1 MHNENTGTKKFFG
14 LIIILLPLLMIP
26 TILFGGEVDKK
37 SELNPKNQADYV
49 LLVKGDHIS
58 LKAKDASLKD
68 ILEEIGRRMNIV
80 VVANIPREEKITI
93 ELDMLYLG
101 DAIKR
106 FKANYA
112 YITNSKKVTGKITK
126 IVVVPKGTGKS
137 LSDKSEYDPQ
147 PSIAESEYDPQPS
160 IQKFDHDSQ
169 PSATRSEHESQSSA
183 VTEHGSQSSSTV
195 IENESQS
202 SSTVTEDDTQSPKVN
217 SDYDPQPS
225 IIEKN

>member
-1 MHNENTGTKKFFG
+1 
-14 LIIILLPLLMIP
+14 MIP
-26 TILFGGEVDKK
+26 TILFGEEVDKK

-49 LLVKGDHIS
+49 LLVKGNHIS

-112 YITNSKKVTGKITK
+112 YITKSKKVTGKITK

-147 PSIAESEYDPQPS
+147 PSIAESEYDPQPSIQKFDHDSEPSTVEFEYDPQPS

-225 IIEKN
+225 IK